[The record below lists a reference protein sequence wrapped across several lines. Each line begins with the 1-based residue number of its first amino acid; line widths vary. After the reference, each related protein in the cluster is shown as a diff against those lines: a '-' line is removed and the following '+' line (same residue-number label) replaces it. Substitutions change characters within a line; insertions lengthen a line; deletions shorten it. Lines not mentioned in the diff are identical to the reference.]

1 MQSEQMLNDIAARIK
16 QRRIDLN
23 LSLQAVAD
31 AADMSKSTLQRYE
44 TGSIKNIPL
53 KKLDDLAR
61 ALNTSADWLLGLTEN
76 AEDVTPLDVDFK
88 RVLRSLGFQLQAWPG
103 YSSRIYFSGDIGMG
117 QITKE
122 EYEQLRDNFSAYVK
136 FNATN
141 LLKLA
146 VDRET
151 KREKYELKKW
161 KAFGDAI
168 KEGKSCNDAF
178 IAGLRATDNP
188 TSEDE

>member
-122 EYEQLRDNFSAYVK
+122 EYEQLRDNVSAYVK

-168 KEGKSCNDAF
+168 KEGKRCNDAF

>member
-122 EYEQLRDNFSAYVK
+122 EYEQLRDNVSAYVK

-151 KREKYELKKW
+151 RKIRIKKMESIWRCHKR
-161 KAFGDAI
+161 
-168 KEGKSCNDAF
+168 
-178 IAGLRATDNP
+178 R
-188 TSEDE
+188 

>member
-88 RVLRSLGFQLQAWPG
+88 RVLRSLGFQLQAWPL
-103 YSSRIYFSGDIGMG
+103 SLIHI
-117 QITKE
+117 
-122 EYEQLRDNFSAYVK
+122 
-136 FNATN
+136 
-141 LLKLA
+141 
-146 VDRET
+146 
-151 KREKYELKKW
+151 
-161 KAFGDAI
+161 
-168 KEGKSCNDAF
+168 
-178 IAGLRATDNP
+178 
-188 TSEDE
+188 

>member
-76 AEDVTPLDVDFK
+76 AEDVTPLDVDFN
-88 RVLRSLGFQLQAWPG
+88 R
-103 YSSRIYFSGDIGMG
+103 DIGMG

-122 EYEQLRDNFSAYVK
+122 EYEQLRDNVSAYVK

>member
-61 ALNTSADWLLGLTEN
+61 ALNTFGL
-76 AEDVTPLDVDFK
+76 D
-88 RVLRSLGFQLQAWPG
+88 
-103 YSSRIYFSGDIGMG
+103 
-117 QITKE
+117 
-122 EYEQLRDNFSAYVK
+122 
-136 FNATN
+136 
-141 LLKLA
+141 
-146 VDRET
+146 
-151 KREKYELKKW
+151 
-161 KAFGDAI
+161 
-168 KEGKSCNDAF
+168 
-178 IAGLRATDNP
+178 
-188 TSEDE
+188 